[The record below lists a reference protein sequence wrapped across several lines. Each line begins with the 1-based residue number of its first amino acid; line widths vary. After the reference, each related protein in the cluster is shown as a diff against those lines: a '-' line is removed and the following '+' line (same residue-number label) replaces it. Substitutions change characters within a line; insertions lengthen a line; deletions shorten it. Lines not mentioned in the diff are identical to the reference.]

1 VSAFERDEKSE
12 LAGPPNKTVPL
23 LNFKGVA
30 DQVTFRL
37 AWGPNPSSGNALPLP
52 PAELKHSSPPPDL
65 KPAGEGLDPG
75 LFDID
80 PKTGAIS
87 ALPRRVGNFSM
98 YLIANDGAGTAADV
112 GLPSEFDQ
120 VVLRRWDFNVVGKPN
135 FKVVSY
141 NRVQRDELAKG
152 SDTDAPY
159 VASDR
164 IGLVN
169 CTVGIT
175 YRIAPIDKT
184 TFAYQYA
191 SGGVGAKVRFTIRNP
206 PPGFFID
213 PETGEIQGKPQ
224 SESVRT
230 DPYTST
236 LLAIDAGGGEAV
248 LETIQFAVFEQPQF
262 KFVAQLTGQRA
273 ERPDVKYSD
282 PTANSTDEY
291 FVGEDYAYKVAPLR
305 INKTATSVSFGSVDD
320 VTYTLS
326 SDAPPSFF
334 VQARSGVIFG
344 QFETAGKVQFSL
356 LAVDKAGKTAV
367 VEQYTFNAID
377 RGIFHVL
384 DYAHTGGTT
393 EEQHNIGDRDFTDWA
408 TTTPYAIGETYK
420 FAPVEIIAAEHTDD
434 VLSELEFSLKDAP
447 EGFLINPTDGY
458 IQGTPTARGEHTMQ
472 LYAVDSLNNRAL
484 VENITLSI
492 KPKDV
497 DVDEYGPN
505 SQACAHG
512 TAVDE
517 IAFDEAFVC
526 DCNATVYEGA
536 NCDFP
541 IPAASASGEDGSG
554 NTTVV
559 TGATAGAFTFIFFVG
574 LILYKRRMYAIK
586 MQAFDFKAE
595 VARLVGAGEIDEA
608 GDDGAD
614 SGPKIPRE
622 IKRANIT
629 MIQIIGE
636 GAFGEVW
643 KAVLDESSTQGGV
656 PGYQVA
662 VKTSKEAKGEGADEM
677 LREATV
683 MAQVSGHPNLV
694 SLIGVVTS
702 GVPLLLAISM
712 CENGS
717 LLSLLKERK
726 LKTKAEGKL
735 QFTLAERIGFA
746 IDTAKGMAH
755 LTANSFVHR
764 DLAARNVLVD
774 ATMTCKVADFGL
786 ARGIAGARAGP
797 DTNEDGDEEEYYRS
811 RTGTFPVRWT
821 SPEAMQTM
829 RFSEATDVWSFGI
842 VMIELFTDGG
852 KPYAGMANAAVISKV
867 QGGYRAKQPKLCSD
881 AVYTVMLQCWCAKP
895 ADRPTFVQLETLL
908 QTAVEDA
915 GVATTSNATSGGAGK
930 TAKKKKKKKT
940 STTKADQRQAVA
952 VNDTYMSDAPAEAT
966 RAGSRQSVAV
976 NDTYMTDEPAPAEEM
991 ADQYLT
997 VDNAGGAVDAE
1008 GEAGADDEYLSV
1020 AAGLHNGTIDDGFD
1034 SGSDVEL

>member
-1 VSAFERDEKSE
+1 MSTFERDEKTE
-12 LAGPPNKTVPL
+12 LAGPPNETLSL
-23 LNFKGVA
+23 LNFKGVT

-37 AWGPNPSSGNALPLP
+37 AWGPNPTSDEAALPVAP
-52 PAELKHSSPPPDL
+52 SELKHSSPPSSL

-112 GLPSEFDQ
+112 GLPAEFDQ
-120 VVLRRWDFNVVGKPN
+120 VVIRRWDFTVVGKPN

-141 NRVQRDELAKG
+141 GRIQAGKLATG

-159 VASDR
+159 AASGK
-164 IGLVN
+164 IGLLN
-169 CTVGIT
+169 CTVGTT

-213 PETGEIQGKPQ
+213 PDTGEIQGKPQ
-224 SESVRT
+224 SESVRSEL
-230 DPYTST
+230 YTSS
-236 LLAIDAGGGEAV
+236 LLAIDAGGSEAE
-248 LETIQFAVFEQPQF
+248 LEKIHFAVFEQPTF
-262 KFVAQLTGQRA
+262 NFVTQSTDQRA
-273 ERPDVKYSD
+273 ERPGVKYSD
-282 PTANSTDEY
+282 PTVASADDY
-291 FVGEDYAYKVAPLR
+291 FVGEDYAYKVAPLL
-305 INKTATSVSFGSVDD
+305 INKTATTVSFGSVDD

-326 SDAPPSFF
+326 SDAPDSFF

-344 QFETAGKVQFSL
+344 QFEAAGKVQFSL

-377 RGIFHVL
+377 RGTFRVL
-384 DYAHTGGTT
+384 DYAHAIGTDQ
-393 EEQHNIGDRDFTDWA
+393 EQNNLDGHGFTDPA
-408 TTTPYAIGETYK
+408 STIPYAIGETYK

-458 IQGTPTARGEHTMQ
+458 IQGTPTTWGEHTMQ
-472 LYAVDSLNNRAL
+472 LFAVDSLNNRAL

-492 KPKDV
+492 KPKDI
-497 DVDEYGPN
+497 DVSDYGPN
-505 SQACAHG
+505 SQFCEHG
-512 TAVDE
+512 MAVDE
-517 IAFDEAFVC
+517 IAFDMVFTC

-536 NCDFP
+536 NCEVS
-541 IPAASASGEDGSG
+541 IPVASASGDGGSG
-554 NTTVV
+554 NTPVV
-559 TGATAGAFTFIFFVG
+559 TGATAGAFIFIFFVG
-574 LILYKRRMYAIK
+574 LIVYKRRMFAIK
-586 MQAFDFKAE
+586 MKSFDFKAE
-595 VARLVGAGEIDEA
+595 IERLMDAGEIDKA
-608 GDDGAD
+608 ADGTEEGA
-614 SGPKIPRE
+614 KIPRE
-622 IKRANIT
+622 IKRTHIV
-629 MIQIIGE
+629 MIQQIGE

-643 KAVLDESSTQGGV
+643 KAVLDESSSGGV
-656 PGYQVA
+656 PGYHCA

-712 CENGS
+712 CEHGS
-717 LLSLLKERK
+717 LISLLKERK
-726 LKTKAEGKL
+726 VKGKAERKL
-735 QFTLAERIGFA
+735 QSTLAERIGFA

-774 ATMTCKVADFGL
+774 ATMQCKVADFGL

-797 DTNEDGDEEEYYRS
+797 DTNADGDEEEYYRS

-829 RFSEATDVWSFGI
+829 RFSEATDVWSFG
-842 VMIELFTDGG
+842 VVLIEIFTDGS

-867 QGGYRAKQPKLCSD
+867 QGGYRAEQPKLCTD
-881 AVYTVMLQCWCAKP
+881 EVYAIMLECWAAKA
-895 ADRPTFVQLETLL
+895 ADRPTFAKLVTHLE
-908 QTAVEDA
+908 
-915 GVATTSNATSGGAGK
+915 GVDSSSVPSPTGADE
-930 TAKKKKKKKT
+930 A
-940 STTKADQRQAVA
+940 AAAAVA
-952 VNDTYMSDAPAEAT
+952 Q
-966 RAGSRQSVAV
+966 GSRQAVAV
-976 NDTYMTDEPAPAEEM
+976 NDTYMTDEPAPAKEEEEEE
-991 ADQYLT
+991 AGDQYLT
-997 VDNAGGAVDAE
+997 VDNNAASGVVNGGDDGAG
-1008 GEAGADDEYLSV
+1008 GADDEYLSV
-1020 AAGLHNGTIDDGFD
+1020 AAGLNAVDDED
-1034 SGSDVEL
+1034 DVDFEC